1 MAHIDESKASAQATV
16 RLSGTARATLLG
28 INRTHG
34 VPMRRLVDMAVQAG
48 LPLVVQRYTDGADT
62 AKSAAGKR
70 AGERP

>member
-1 MAHIDESKASAQATV
+1 MANTNNTKGEAKTTV
-16 RLSGTARATLLG
+16 RLTGSARATLLG
-28 INRTHG
+28 INHTHG

-62 AKSAAGKR
+62 AKSGAGKR